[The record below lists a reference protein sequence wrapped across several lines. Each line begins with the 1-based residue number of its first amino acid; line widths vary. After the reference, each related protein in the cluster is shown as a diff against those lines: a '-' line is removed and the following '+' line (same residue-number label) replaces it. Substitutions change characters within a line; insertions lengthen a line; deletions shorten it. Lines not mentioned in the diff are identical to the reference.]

1 MKKDIRKILGVILAA
16 AVMVGALPFGA
27 FAAKTEKVKF
37 YGNSIPASAKQL
49 CFVRESD
56 SDFWAE
62 YWAPGF
68 KKYYFIPKD
77 TVFDC
82 KLAAEKFPKLQNLY
96 IVNCDVK
103 NTAYLAKME
112 NLVWLGL
119 CGNKGAEDISFLKKM
134 TGLKKLQSLRLNSRG
149 ISDIEVLKELPK
161 LKELSLDRGKV
172 SGVTLSELTG
182 LTSLSLSVTTVVG
195 FDQIT
200 RLKNLRSLSLSG
212 FEYMSAAN
220 RKTVSQM
227 TWLEELSIIQMG
239 LKNCDFLSNMTNL
252 KRLDLD
258 VNSINDI
265 SGLKDLTNL
274 EELVL
279 NYNYVQDIS
288 PLKKLTKLKCLSL
301 CSYGGEYLAL
311 DLAPLK
317 YLTELEFLGIY
328 DYNVKNE
335 SALYKLTKLKELD
348 LMGCGLDSE
357 FEAHFRKYNPKCVVT
372 LEWDFGDY

>member
-1 MKKDIRKILGVILAA
+1 MKKGIRKILGVILAA
-16 AVMVGALPFGA
+16 AVMVGVLPFGA
-27 FAAKTEKVKF
+27 FAEKTEKVKF

-82 KLAAEKFPKLQNLY
+82 KLAAEKFPELQKLY

-103 NTAYLAKME
+103 NTSYLAKME

-134 TGLKKLQSLRLNSRG
+134 TGLKKLHYQNSKCEDISALAKLKNLTELEIDTLYNIDDLTPLKGLTKLKKLDINGTFSDISALGGMKKLQSLRLNSRG

-161 LKELSLDRGKV
+161 LTELSLDRGKV

-182 LTSLSLSVTTVVG
+182 LTSLSLSVTTVIG
-195 FDQIT
+195 FDQLT

-220 RKTVSQM
+220 RKTVSRM
-227 TWLEELSIIQMG
+227 T
-239 LKNCDFLSNMTNL
+239 
-252 KRLDLD
+252 
-258 VNSINDI
+258 
-265 SGLKDLTNL
+265 
-274 EELVL
+274 
-279 NYNYVQDIS
+279 
-288 PLKKLTKLKCLSL
+288 
-301 CSYGGEYLAL
+301 
-311 DLAPLK
+311 
-317 YLTELEFLGIY
+317 
-328 DYNVKNE
+328 
-335 SALYKLTKLKELD
+335 
-348 LMGCGLDSE
+348 
-357 FEAHFRKYNPKCVVT
+357 
-372 LEWDFGDY
+372 